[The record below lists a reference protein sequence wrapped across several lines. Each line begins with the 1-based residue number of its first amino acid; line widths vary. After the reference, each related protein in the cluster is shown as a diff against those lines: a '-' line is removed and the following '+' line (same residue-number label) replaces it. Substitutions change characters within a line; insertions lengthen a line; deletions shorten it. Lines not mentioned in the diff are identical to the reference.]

1 MLKYYLF
8 FSIFFLISTLNAQEK
23 RTFSPGS
30 GNGLLQV
37 YQNPALLSGGPIKV
51 DVIYSGM
58 AFNYQNSW
66 FGVKKTSLGP
76 DFKMAK
82 PSSYLPDSS
91 WENTAPG
98 TANNIFKNL
107 VFFDAASPK
116 ISFQSRIYMPS
127 FMVNVTRDQTVF
139 FTWSVRTNFSITGVN
154 RKMTEFFK
162 SEFDLSVTQNNPLK
176 GGVLAASYQ
185 TWAEYGFGWAGKIYQ
200 NGHHTL
206 RGGVTIKMLQGLQ
219 AAEAMLDG
227 VDMLFSN
234 KDTMSYVKT
243 KLHYAVS
250 TNTGP
255 EDFTS
260 LGALYHRVSKPS
272 LGFDFGMVYEWRKEV
287 KNAKGK
293 SSIPRV
299 FEQAAKFR
307 GSLALT
313 DIGGMKFE
321 KEGIFYDLDVNL
333 NNTGLNSYNNA
344 KNFKQV
350 DSLIRLNYNSV
361 GQSGTFRMALP
372 AALNIQADYVLKGGW
387 HAALMMKF
395 SGLRKANTF
404 QVRDFTTITVL
415 PGYEHKWFEFS
426 VPLSY
431 NTVSG
436 GTGRYVMYGLSTRLG
451 PVAIGFPDIGAFT
464 LNDIRSLQGYI
475 VFKSPIYYRK
485 VKSKSKNGKDKNKY

>member
-1 MLKYYLF
+1 MFRVAIILF
-8 FSIFFLISTLNAQEK
+8 FTIQIVLASAQEK
-23 RTFSPGS
+23 RSFSPGA

-51 DVIYSGM
+51 DVIYTGI

-66 FGVKKTSLGP
+66 FGVKKSSLGP
-76 DFKMAK
+76 DFKLLK
-82 PSSYLPDSS
+82 PTSYQPADS
-91 WENTAPG
+91 WGNTAPG
-98 TANNIFKNL
+98 TADNIFKNL

-116 ISFQSRIYMPS
+116 LTLQSRIYMPS
-127 FMVNVTRDQTVF
+127 FMINVTREQTVF
-139 FTWSVRTNFSITGVN
+139 FTWSIRENFSISGIN

-162 SEFDLSVTQNNPLK
+162 SEFDLSVTQNNPLL

-185 TWAEYGFGWAGKIYQ
+185 TWAEYGIGWAGRVFHKG
-200 NGHHTL
+200 NHTL
-206 RGGVTIKMLQGLQ
+206 RGGVTVKMLQGLQ
-219 AAEAMLDG
+219 AAQVMFDG
-227 VDMLFSN
+227 IDLLFSN
-234 KDTMSYVKT
+234 KDTSSYVKT

-255 EDFTS
+255 EDFQS
-260 LGALYHRVSKPS
+260 LGSLYHRVAKPS

-299 FEQAAKFR
+299 YEQAAKFK
-307 GSLALT
+307 GSIALT
-313 DIGGMKFE
+313 DIGGMKYE

-333 NNTGLNSYNNA
+333 NNTGFNSYSKA
-344 KNFKQV
+344 KNFKQI
-350 DSLIRLNYNSV
+350 DSLIRLNYNVV

-372 AALNIQADYVLKGGW
+372 ASLNVQADYVLRGGW
-387 HAALMMKF
+387 HTAVLMKF
-395 SGLRKANTF
+395 SRLRKANTI
-404 QVRDFTTITVL
+404 QVRDFTSVTVL

-426 VPLSY
+426 LPLTY

-436 GTGRYVMYGLSTRLG
+436 GAGRYVMYGLSARMG
-451 PVAIGFPDIGAFT
+451 PLVIGFPDIGAFM
-464 LNDIRSLQGYI
+464 LSDIRSLQGYV

-485 VKSKSKNGKDKNKY
+485 VKTKSKNGKDKNKY